1 MSNSRKSDDS
11 DEARANQGFTRQSPF
26 DLLADFPGYDVKIER
41 SETRE
46 ERVVRLSG
54 VRRRDFIT
62 DCLWVALTLFLIVV
76 AGVALWVAVF
86 DDQATTVDREW
97 AQKLITPLV
106 SGVIAFVLG
115 RASAK

>member
-1 MSNSRKSDDS
+1 MSNSRKSDDR

-76 AGVALWVAVF
+76 AGVALWVSAF
-86 DDQATTVDREW
+86 DASASVADKEW
-97 AQKLITPLV
+97 AEKLVTPSV